1 MATAQPPSVVNQ
13 EHDRFNKTLSGV
25 AWGLLFIWVGVA
37 AAAQVGWGFGLLG
50 VGVIILGAQVLHVL
64 VGDQRI
70 EWFST
75 VVGLLFLL
83 GGIWELFS
91 IQVALVPI
99 LAIAAGVVLIASAL
113 ASRTA
118 TKY

>member
-1 MATAQPPSVVNQ
+1 MATVPSPSVL
-13 EHDRFNKTLSGV
+13 DRDHFNKTLSGV

-37 AAAQVGWGFGLLG
+37 TAAQVGWGFGLLG
-50 VGVIILGAQVLHVL
+50 VGVVILGAQVLHVL
-64 VGDQRI
+64 IGQLRL

-75 VVGLLFLL
+75 IVGLLFLL

-99 LAIAAGVVLIASAL
+99 LCIAAGVVLIASAL

-118 TKY
+118 VKR

>member
-1 MATAQPPSVVNQ
+1 MATVQPPPSVMG
-13 EHDRFNKTLSGV
+13 HDQFNKTLSGV
-25 AWGLLFIWVGVA
+25 AWGLLFVWVGVA

-50 VGVIILGAQVLHVL
+50 VGAIILGAQVLHVL
-64 VGDQRI
+64 IGHLRI

-99 LAIAAGVVLIASAL
+99 LCVVAGVVLIASAL
-113 ASRTA
+113 ASRVA
-118 TKY
+118 MR